1 MEERKLLLIV
11 NRDKLA
17 YVDDGYGDDIEPVR
31 EALVETMGEA
41 AVVVVDISDLSDDEL
56 AKIKSDT
63 VLLNEKYSELIT
75 GDKLQ

>member
-11 NRDKLA
+11 NGDKLA

-41 AVVVVDISDLSDDEL
+41 AVVMVDISDLSDDEL
-56 AKIKSDT
+56 AGIKSDT